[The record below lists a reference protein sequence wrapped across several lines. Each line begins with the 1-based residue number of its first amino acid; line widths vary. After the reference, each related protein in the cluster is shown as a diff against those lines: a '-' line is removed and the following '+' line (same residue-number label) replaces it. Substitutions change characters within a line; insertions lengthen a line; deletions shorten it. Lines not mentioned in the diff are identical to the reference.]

1 MGGVVKSISK
11 VVDSVVKVID
21 KTVDFVA
28 ETLEKT
34 VDFATNVIKGTLNN
48 LSGMIEG
55 AIKGDWNQFRDGLIG
70 SAQTVIYGIAAVLGI
85 VTGQVWLT
93 AAAIVALD
101 GQYNEGQLTA
111 HAVTTIGRVE
121 KGLFGSEY
129 ILDNVDLITSAII
142 IVGSMY
148 ASYGAGKFLA
158 QTAIVQSYLSQYA
171 TAIDFFKTAAGAYSI
186 YDAYNQW
193 QYALELYDN
202 LMADYQRWLQEASFK
217 VEQFNRMWDTVYGD
231 LNVWYEANAGGY
243 LFNAG
248 VGSEEYSVSSIN
260 EQCAYILALDTKR
273 DISFDRY
280 FTDPIDIDYVG
291 LNIDDIKPDILKF
304 ED

>member
-55 AIKGDWNQFRDGLIG
+55 AIKGDWTQFRDGLIG
-70 SAQTVIYGIAAVLGI
+70 SAQTVIYGVAAVVGI

-142 IVGSMY
+142 IAGSLY
-148 ASYGAGKFLA
+148 AGGKGIAIIAEAAGVSALLNSYYYQIG
-158 QTAIVQSYLSQYA
+158 
-171 TAIDFFKTAAGAYSI
+171 AGAYSI

>member
-21 KTVDFVA
+21 KTVDYVA
-28 ETLEKT
+28 ETIEKT

-70 SAQTVIYGIAAVLGI
+70 TAQTVIYGVAAVVGI

-101 GQYNEGQLTA
+101 GQYNQGQLTA

-142 IVGSMY
+142 IIGSLY
-148 ASYGAGKFLA
+148 AGGKGIAIIAEAAGVSALLNSYYFQIGAG
-158 QTAIVQSYLSQYA
+158 T
-171 TAIDFFKTAAGAYSI
+171 YSI

-231 LNVWYEANAGGY
+231 LNVWYEAGAGGY